1 MCLKILPFNKTLLKK
16 DWKMTRWV
24 AWLVAVILFFTMT
37 LGVINTYNNYQRT
50 LKETEEHPEH
60 YRKHVVDIDE
70 DREYYEDFDVEEYK
84 ISLIDALDDGF
95 KRLSGTEVFL
105 IVFVPIAVA
114 TLLFGEEKRR
124 KTFEVLSTMP
134 FTRFEIFFNKVI
146 IAFVNVFVPFLINA
160 LIMIVALG
168 FSKGL
173 REFYSTGLVMYWL
186 GTNSFRL
193 FVMLSFSLLFATLTG
208 TSISQAVL
216 TLIFFIFPI
225 GFTLLLGMNM
235 SAWGYD
241 VYVIDEF
248 LDKFGSY
255 TIPAVLDRIEYIPIA
270 YHVIWGIIML
280 IGAKLLF
287 DRNKLERSGETLE
300 FESIE
305 TFFKVGVAVCTSLL
319 AGVLFKGFGEG
330 IMYSSGNTYTIL
342 GYIIGI
348 ALGWLAASYSIKLNR
363 SKA

>member
-16 DWKMTRWV
+16 DWKMTKWV
-24 AWLVAVILFFTMT
+24 AWLVAIVLFFAVT

-60 YRKHVVDIDE
+60 YRKRVVDIDE
-70 DREYYEDFDVEEYK
+70 DREYYEDFDIEEYK

-235 SAWGYD
+235 SVWGYG
-241 VYVIDEF
+241 VYVIEEF

-255 TIPAVLDRIEYIPIA
+255 TLPAVLDRMEYIPIA
-270 YHVIWGIIML
+270 YHIICGIIML

-319 AGVLFKGFGEG
+319 TGVLFTGFGEG

-363 SKA
+363 AKG